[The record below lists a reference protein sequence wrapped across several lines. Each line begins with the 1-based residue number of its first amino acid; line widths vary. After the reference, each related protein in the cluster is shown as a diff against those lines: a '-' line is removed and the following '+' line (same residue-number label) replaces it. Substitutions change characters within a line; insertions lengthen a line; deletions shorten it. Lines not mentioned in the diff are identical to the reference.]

1 VQWTLHRQHPDH
13 AVLKPASQR
22 KPGAYPKP
30 DGKLTLDR
38 HSPAFIPNTDHEH
51 SIGATGALITATA
64 VHELKRVSGAIRVGN
79 YAHWRRSGYRGHFS
93 KAFDSRHELF
103 EYQRFN
109 MTIETIGVVGAGT
122 MGSGIAQIAATAG
135 LKVVLIDVSEAALTR
150 GMAALRSSLERL
162 VAKNTIAPD
171 VASATLARIHTST
184 EYKRLAEADLV
195 IEAATEHVE
204 LKRTILK
211 QIEAVAKQHAI
222 IATNTSSIS
231 VTSLAADLGDP
242 SRCVGMHFFNPVP
255 LMPLVEIIRGV
266 QTSPETVDAIHE
278 LSRRLGKSPIGV
290 RNSPAFVVN
299 RILVPMINEAFFV
312 LAEGTA
318 TAEEIDE
325 GMRLGANHPIGPLA
339 LADLVGLD
347 VCLAVLE
354 VLAKDLGDQKYRA
367 CPLLREL
374 VAAGRLGR
382 KTRHGVYRYE

>member
-1 VQWTLHRQHPDH
+1 
-13 AVLKPASQR
+13 
-22 KPGAYPKP
+22 
-30 DGKLTLDR
+30 
-38 HSPAFIPNTDHEH
+38 
-51 SIGATGALITATA
+51 
-64 VHELKRVSGAIRVGN
+64 
-79 YAHWRRSGYRGHFS
+79 
-93 KAFDSRHELF
+93 
-103 EYQRFN
+103 
-109 MTIETIGVVGAGT
+109 
-122 MGSGIAQIAATAG
+122 
-135 LKVVLIDVSEAALTR
+135 
-150 GMAALRSSLERL
+150 
-162 VAKNTIAPD
+162 
-171 VASATLARIHTST
+171 VASATLARIDTST
-184 EYKRLAEADLV
+184 EYKRLAEVDLV
-195 IEAATEHVE
+195 IEAATEQVE

-266 QTSPETVDAIHE
+266 QTSTETVDAIHE
-278 LSRRLGKSPIGV
+278 LSHRLGKSPIGV
-290 RNSPAFVVN
+290 KNSPGFVVN

-312 LAEGTA
+312 LAEGIA
-318 TAEEIDE
+318 TAEEVDE

-367 CPLLREL
+367 SPLLREL

-382 KTRHGVYRYE
+382 KTRHGVYRYD